1 MTMPRDREG
10 SFEPVVVPKRKRIID
25 EVAEHVTLLYSKG
38 NSIRDIKEI
47 LEEMYGTKMNEQFIS
62 EATKMVSEEVEQWK
76 RRPLKEMYPIIYM
89 DCLYVDVRGEKGI
102 SENTAVYVALGIDI
116 TGAKEVIGFWIGDR
130 ESSSFWYG
138 ILEEI
143 KERGVKDIIFLCT
156 DGVSGFKE
164 ILEEAYP
171 KTKHQRCIVHIIRN
185 MCKCVTNKQRKE
197 LCDDLKKIYKAE
209 TKEEAEENIKSFKDK
224 YNKNKLL
231 IKKIEEYTSSMT
243 DLFLYSENIRKLI
256 YTTNA
261 IESVNSCLRKV
272 TNGKGCF
279 INQTALEKVLY
290 LRIRDLEKKWKRNTM
305 TKWSLVLNELIELF
319 GERVEKYIE
328 I

>member
-1 MTMPRDREG
+1 M
-10 SFEPVVVPKRKRIID
+10 
-25 EVAEHVTLLYSKG
+25 
-38 NSIRDIKEI
+38 
-47 LEEMYGTKMNEQFIS
+47 
-62 EATKMVSEEVEQWK
+62 
-76 RRPLKEMYPIIYM
+76 
-89 DCLYVDVRGEKGI
+89 
-102 SENTAVYVALGIDI
+102 
-116 TGAKEVIGFWIGDR
+116 
-130 ESSSFWYG
+130 
-138 ILEEI
+138 
-143 KERGVKDIIFLCT
+143 
-156 DGVSGFKE
+156 
-164 ILEEAYP
+164 
-171 KTKHQRCIVHIIRN
+171 
-185 MCKCVTNKQRKE
+185 TNKQRKE

-279 INQTALEKVLY
+279 INQIALEKVLY